1 MNLDPVRKRVA
12 DFGLRMIDRLH
23 NLQPGRLEHRHV
35 HHQRAQMLNVYVVTN
50 QIEIPGSGERLVIE
64 SVNAEEKSLRV
75 ERKTRVAFRAAGNPA
90 PKPS

>member
-1 MNLDPVRKRVA
+1 
-12 DFGLRMIDRLH
+12 
-23 NLQPGRLEHRHV
+23 
-35 HHQRAQMLNVYVVTN
+35 MLNVYVVTN